1 MRPFDGYIAIDW
13 SGADGRYAGISIA
26 MCAAGHA
33 APRLITPETARWTRT
48 AVAGWLDREIRS
60 GRRLL
65 IGCDFAFGLP
75 FEERGYLAGSA
86 PGLAD
91 IFGLWELIEQASA
104 GSGDFGCADVLAD
117 PRFGPLYWQRGR
129 QPADWTLRQRRAEL
143 ACAAATGTH
152 PECVFKLIGA
162 KQVGKA
168 SLTGIRVL
176 RHVRAANRSRVAVW
190 PFEPVGAKSVLVE
203 IYPTLFRK
211 QAAGGVAKL
220 RSAKALNAALRELGS
235 RGVPSTALS
244 DHDTDALIS
253 AAGLRHLIDRGEA
266 ALSPPGDAGVRRE
279 GWIFGV
285 PLDFRVYDARPME
298 RQSKRLKPIPK
309 FRDEAQERAFWERHD
324 STDYV
329 AWDAAERRT
338 LPKAR
343 PSTTRG

>member
-13 SGADGRYAGISIA
+13 SGADGRYAGISLA
-26 MCAAGHA
+26 ACAPGRA
-33 APRLITPETARWTRT
+33 APRLVAPEAARWTRT
-48 AVAGWLDREIRS
+48 AVAGWLDRELRS

-86 PGLAD
+86 PERAD
-91 IFGLWELIEQASA
+91 IFGLWDLIEGASGGA
-104 GSGDFGCADVLAD
+104 ADFGCAGVLAD
-117 PRFGPLYWQRGR
+117 QRFAPLYWLRGR
-129 QPADWTLRQRRAEL
+129 RPAGWMLRQRQAER

-176 RHVRAANRSRVAVW
+176 RHVRAANPGRVAVW
-190 PFEPVGAKSVLVE
+190 PFEPVGAKSVVVE

-211 QAAGGVAKL
+211 QAAGGLAKL
-220 RSAKALNAALRELGS
+220 RTREALNAALRKLGS
-235 RGVPSTALS
+235 RGVRATALS

-253 AAGLRHLIDRGEA
+253 AAGLRRLIDRGEV
-266 ALSPPGDAGVRRE
+266 ALSPPRDMRVRRE

-285 PLDFRVYDARPME
+285 PMEFNVYDDNIQKWSIGAR
-298 RQSKRLKPIPK
+298 SKGSNGMKGTAEK
-309 FRDEAQERAFWERHD
+309 ASM
-324 STDYV
+324 ST
-329 AWDAAERRT
+329 A
-338 LPKAR
+338 
-343 PSTTRG
+343 